1 MNKTFENAICITGV
15 VVLVIALMLFFF
27 MEIEFYKFVLLFAI
41 GLIMASLRVYDFPN
55 IDQFLYIGAAWFL
68 GIYALSSM
76 VTQYETLPFLN
87 LNIGIW
93 YLIYPSIVIL
103 YQLTELS
110 KEKKWHVTSIAATD
124 TFAIFGAILLLVS
137 AMNSLGMTSFSAGI
151 SGDWRELFIYGIG
164 LLIYATAKR
173 DDFREETKVHWNYY
187 WKITSAILAFSGGLL
202 LLGVSIFSFIV
213 LNDINVPLFL
223 VEALGGVFVCFM
235 VYLLF
240 QKELK

>member
-1 MNKTFENAICITGV
+1 MNKTFETAISITGIA
-15 VVLVIALMLFFF
+15 VIIIAWFLFLFS
-27 MEIEFYKFVLLFAI
+27 EVEFYKFVLLFAI
-41 GLIMASLRVYDFPN
+41 GLIMTSLRVYDFPN

-76 VTQYETLPFLN
+76 VAEYETLPFLS

-110 KEKKWHVTSIAATD
+110 NDKKWHVTSIAATD

-137 AMNSLGMTSFSAGI
+137 AMNSLGMASFSAGI

-164 LLIYATAKR
+164 LLLYATYKR
-173 DDFREETKVHWNYY
+173 DEFKDETKVHWNYY
-187 WKITSAILAFSGGLL
+187 WKITSAIIAFCGGLL

-213 LNDINVPLFL
+213 INDITVPLFL
-223 VEALGGVFVCFM
+223 VEALGGIFVCFM

-240 QKELK
+240 QKNL